1 MMALLP
7 CPTGPSWLESLSFS
21 TETHD
26 GSLEAFRV
34 TPPKAVVLWL
44 NKHEKVQ
51 PIAVSPKPST
61 FISISTM
68 MSGFLWNGGDYLGF
82 SLSEALNV

>member
-1 MMALLP
+1 
-7 CPTGPSWLESLSFS
+7 LESLSFS

-44 NKHEKVQ
+44 NK
-51 PIAVSPKPST
+51 I
-61 FISISTM
+61 
-68 MSGFLWNGGDYLGF
+68 
-82 SLSEALNV
+82 